1 MKKLVLFFAVVV
13 AVTFAS
19 CGNKQA
25 EAPAEEVADEEVVAE
40 EVAAVVDSTVA
51 VIDSTVTEVVAE

>member
-25 EAPAEEVADEEVVAE
+25 EVPVEEVVAE
-40 EVAAVVDSTVA
+40 EVVAAVDTAVA
-51 VIDSTVTEVVAE
+51 VVDSTVTEVVAE